1 MDNSKKQTLLR
12 LSEILIIIVT
22 VFFVISVYAS
32 TERVSG
38 ATCEDV
44 ARAVLGEDM
53 AAPERSCAGTDLEFE
68 RTFGVESSDYDGVFY
83 CRPQSGMDV
92 TEIVIAKS
100 ESAEARNALVEALES
115 HLSQRRDVFQGYAP
129 EQYALLMSAKAVE
142 DDGFVF
148 CAVGDGADKWYA
160 SFYEAVRE

>member
-1 MDNSKKQTLLR
+1 MDNAGKQTLLR
-12 LSEILIIIVT
+12 LSEILIIIIT

-32 TERVSG
+32 TERVSD

-53 AAPERSCAGTDLEFE
+53 SAPERSVSGTNLEFE
-68 RTFGVESSDYDGVFY
+68 RTFGVKSADYDGVFY

-100 ESAEARNALVEALES
+100 ESAEAREALVDALNS

-142 DDGFVF
+142 SDGFVF
-148 CAVGDGADKWYA
+148 CAVGNGADKWYA
-160 SFYEAVRE
+160 LFYEAVRD